1 MAAMY
6 HFRRA
11 KAINNAGDD
20 KDLPHC
26 FFVAFHQA
34 LGLQIVF
41 CSPCCYNTVITRKGG
56 EMIKQLRK
64 VGNSNALI
72 LDKPIL
78 ELLGLEEDGQVQL
91 TIQDGN
97 LIVTPTHP
105 RRLDAENLQK
115 KLDYVVKKRRQ
126 VLKRLAQ

>member
-1 MAAMY
+1 
-6 HFRRA
+6 
-11 KAINNAGDD
+11 
-20 KDLPHC
+20 
-26 FFVAFHQA
+26 
-34 LGLQIVF
+34 
-41 CSPCCYNTVITRKGG
+41 
-56 EMIKQLRK
+56 MIKQLRK

-78 ELLGLEEDGQVQL
+78 ELLGLEEDGRVQL

-115 KLDYVVKKRRQ
+115 NLDYVVKKRRQ

>member
-1 MAAMY
+1 
-6 HFRRA
+6 
-11 KAINNAGDD
+11 
-20 KDLPHC
+20 
-26 FFVAFHQA
+26 
-34 LGLQIVF
+34 
-41 CSPCCYNTVITRKGG
+41 
-56 EMIKQLRK
+56 MIKQLRK

-105 RRLDAENLQK
+105 RWLDAENLQK
-115 KLDYVVKKRRQ
+115 KLNYVVKKRRQ
-126 VLKRLAQ
+126 VLKRLA